1 MKWDVLFLPEAEDD
15 LDRLDKGIRG
25 IVLKALEKVRQNP
38 LPKEEGGYGKP
49 LGHKRNIDLSGF
61 LKIKILNAG
70 IRIIYKLERRE
81 NQMVIVVIGARKD
94 DLVYKTA
101 TQRINKLGSS

>member
-1 MKWDVLFLPEAEDD
+1 MKWEVQFLPEAEDD
-15 LDRLDKGIRG
+15 LDRLDKSVRG
-25 IVLKALEKVRQNP
+25 IVLKAIEKVKQNP

-70 IRIIYKLERRE
+70 VRIVYKLERRE
-81 NQMVIVVIGARKD
+81 NQMVVVVIGARKE

-101 TQRINKLGSS
+101 AQRINRDQ